1 VFATACPRAPFE
13 LLHNHETS
21 LFIDMFFPLSLT
33 FSIFSGVYHTVL
45 MFGHTIL
52 QKYKKTFI
60 DGVPYGKKRGF
71 GPINCNNC
79 L

>member
-1 VFATACPRAPFE
+1 
-13 LLHNHETS
+13 
-21 LFIDMFFPLSLT
+21 
-33 FSIFSGVYHTVL
+33 VYHTVL